1 MTVNKRG
8 HNLPPFLLLYLRE
21 AVNGLKYIVI
31 KGFMDVDG
39 FKKEGSIIE
48 VDAIRAAKLRRY
60 GLIAGSVIESAS
72 IRVHENAIA
81 PGVDVKESLP
91 ALDAKTAEA
100 VDTDVIR
107 DTEPALEHVGGGFY
121 LLPDGTRVKGKA
133 RAIQVLK
140 ESR

>member
-1 MTVNKRG
+1 M
-8 HNLPPFLLLYLRE
+8 
-21 AVNGLKYIVI
+21 KYIVI